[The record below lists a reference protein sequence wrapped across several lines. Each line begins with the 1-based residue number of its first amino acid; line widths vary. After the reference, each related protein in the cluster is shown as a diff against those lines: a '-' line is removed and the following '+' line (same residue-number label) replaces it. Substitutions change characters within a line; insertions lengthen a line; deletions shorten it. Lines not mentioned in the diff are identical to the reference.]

1 MSEIRLFGFRLLLW
15 PTLFTIPAFITL
27 IGLGV
32 WQLDRLDRK
41 LNLIAQVES
50 RMALAP
56 ERLPADITDPD
67 ALKFRHITVTGTFQH
82 EHEMHLLAHTER
94 GQVGYQVITPLIQ
107 PDGRAVLVNRGWVPD
122 TKRDPAA
129 RPEGQVTGEVTV
141 TGLARPGWP
150 QGLFVPNNAPQ
161 ANFWFWGDLD
171 GMAKAAGLT
180 QYAPVFVE
188 ADATPNPGGLPVGGQ
203 SRITF
208 TNDHLQYAITWFC
221 LAIALVV
228 IFIIYHRTQV
238 QKQDGV

>member
-1 MSEIRLFGFRLLLW
+1 VSEIRLFGFRLLLW

-67 ALKFRHITVTGTFQH
+67 ALKFRHITVTGTFLH

-203 SRITF
+203 TRITF